1 MLKPVLGVAL
11 VLAALAASAA
21 QFGSAPSP
29 RGEKLRVT
37 CAGAELLQADC
48 SLAGIGKDGRQA
60 YPATALRFTDLT
72 QQTQLLQQVALAKR
86 DNPAV
91 GDIPMD
97 AQSVAVLDAID
108 WERCFESKQM
118 GGLAVMCAPPGAQPE
133 WAVLFLRGLCDRCR
147 FEPIVLKKE

>member
-1 MLKPVLGVAL
+1 MFKPVLGTAL
-11 VLAALAASAA
+11 VLAALAASAG
-21 QFGSAPSP
+21 QYGSAPSP

-37 CAGAELLQADC
+37 CAGSEVVRADC

-72 QQTQLLQQVALAKR
+72 SQTKLLRQVALAKR
-86 DNPAV
+86 ENPAV

-118 GGLAVMCAPPGAQPE
+118 GGLAVLCAPPGPE
-133 WAVLFLRGLCDRCR
+133 PDWAVLFLRGLCDRCR